1 MPRIMKTLISF
12 FVLFLCLISVSL
24 AQSNDSTALNAN
36 QKIKVFPNPATNI
49 INVLGL
55 QNSNGAF
62 INVSDVYGNTVLEHQ
77 WAIKNNAV
85 NIPIANLEKG
95 IYLITIRTNEKT
107 IQTKFYKQ

>member
-1 MPRIMKTLISF
+1 M
-12 FVLFLCLISVSL
+12 
-24 AQSNDSTALNAN
+24 AQSNDTNELNSN
-36 QKIKVFPNPATNI
+36 EKIKVFPNPATNI

-55 QNSNGAF
+55 QNSSSSL
-62 INVSDVYGNTVLEHQ
+62 IKVLDVYGNTVLEHR

-95 IYLITIRTNEKT
+95 IYLISIRANERT